1 MLGIRRAKSEEAA
14 VLTDIAVRS
23 EAYWG
28 YDPEFMESFR
38 RAYKVTEGFI
48 KENTVY
54 VIEEQGS
61 ILGFYGIAS
70 DKGETELEYFYV
82 CPECIGKGLGKLLW
96 THLAGYC
103 RENGIAGISL
113 VTSPQAVGFYTKL
126 GAEQAGEIESLVR
139 KGRMV
144 PKLVCDFR

>member
-1 MLGIRRAKSEEAA
+1 MRRIRQAKSEEAA

-38 RAYKVTEGFI
+38 RAYKVTESFI
-48 KENTVY
+48 NENPVY

-61 ILGFYGIAS
+61 ISGFYGVVS

-82 CPECIGKGLGKLLW
+82 SPDYIGKGLGKLLW
-96 THLAGYC
+96 THLVGYC
-103 RENGIAGISL
+103 RENGIARISL

-126 GAEQAGEIESLVR
+126 GAEQVGEVESLVR

-144 PKLVCDFR
+144 PMLVCDF